1 VSSSRPPE
9 PWPPSTPED
18 GFAEPEPDDDDTG
31 PLHIST
37 PSPAVDDSWDDGD
50 HAAASLPEVGLP
62 GDARLYTPGD
72 DAWPRHF
79 EPLTVDPRP
88 VGRERRPIVL
98 LGAVAA
104 VLVVIVGGLAVW
116 LLRPSPSAPS
126 APSAD
131 STTFS
136 TTVSASAD
144 PEAQAR
150 LARLLPAGY
159 PSDSCKPVAAPEG
172 ALAAVDCARN
182 NDPGGPHSAT
192 YTLARDKAAL
202 DAAFDDIVAAS
213 TRVNCPGNIQS
224 PGPWRR
230 NATPHKTSGVLFCG
244 IQESR
249 PTVAWTDDDDLL
261 VSSVQSGP
269 QGPTFDQLYAWW
281 SSHS

>member
-9 PWPPSTPED
+9 PWPPSTPDDRSE
-18 GFAEPEPDDDDTG
+18 EPDSDDDNTG
-31 PLHIST
+31 PLHISA
-37 PSPAVDDSWDDGD
+37 PPPAADDSWSDGD
-50 HAAASLPEVGLP
+50 HAASLPEVGLP

-79 EPLTVDPRP
+79 EPLTVEPRP
-88 VGRERRPIVL
+88 VGRERRPIIL

-104 VLVVIVGGLAVW
+104 ALVVVVGGLAVW
-116 LLRPSPSAPS
+116 QLRSSPPAPD
-126 APSAD
+126 AQGTGPTT
-131 STTFS
+131 STPPVS
-136 TTVSASAD
+136 PTVD
-144 PEAQAR
+144 PEAQAQLLR
-150 LARLLPAGY
+150 RLPAGY
-159 PSDSCKPVAAPEG
+159 PSDSCKPVAPPDG
-172 ALAAVDCARN
+172 ALAEVNCAHN
-182 NDPGGPHSAT
+182 VDPGGPQSST
-192 YTLARDKAAL
+192 YTLVRDKAAL
-202 DAAFDDIVAAS
+202 DAAFNDIVRAS

-244 IQESR
+244 FQQSR

-261 VSSVQSGP
+261 VSTVQSGS